1 MRRISPPRV
10 TGAAVIVAALACSSA
25 ALAAPGISWQA
36 LDVQALN
43 RLQRVGVAILGT
55 ENRESIAARDFAAK
69 SLVKAGHPVVGLPTF
84 ATDPSPDSLV
94 GSCEKHDLDAVALV
108 RISTDAQGWRVNV
121 DIRDADGRS
130 IAVTLGD
137 RAPHDMFTGS
147 GEGAPTFATFSF
159 AMSADDV
166 AAQQRARDQE
176 LRPEPPATADAD
188 ARTGRPHLFVKEKVV
203 MYGPAQLQGAEFYRL
218 VGRPDLAATYE
229 HNRSSIKT
237 VRGFGYTALGI
248 GGTTLVLALA
258 AAAVTPAA
266 CALPNT
272 VDALNGQQASC
283 GDDVGALF
291 MVPLAFG
298 ATGAVLLA
306 TASTM
311 TADPLSLS
319 ERRVLAREYN
329 ARVDSAAEQLPAA
342 TRPPHPVQLT
352 LSGAP
357 LPKADGGL
365 MLLTGRF

>member
-137 RAPHDMFTGS
+137 R
-147 GEGAPTFATFSF
+147 APTFATFSF